1 VTIVGGTI
9 VAEIIVAGTFE
20 VDPSS
25 RDEFLRNQEDNM
37 RRSRAEPGC
46 ITYVFSADPIEPGRV
61 CLFERW
67 ESKAA
72 LGAHL
77 AGQRAAGPA
86 PAGVAVLSVEAQQY
100 EISAVGP
107 IGS

>member
-1 VTIVGGTI
+1 V
-9 VAEIIVAGTFE
+9 IIVAGTLE
-20 VDPSS
+20 VDPAQ
-25 RDEFLRNQEDNM
+25 RDEFLRSRAEGV
-37 RRSRAEPGC
+37 RRSRSEPGC
-46 ITYVFSADPIEPGRV
+46 IAYVFSADPVEPGRV

-77 AGQRAAGPA
+77 AGQQAAGPE
-86 PAGVAVLSVEAQQY
+86 PAGVPVLSAEIQQY